1 MDTKKLQALLES
13 LYDDLTDCA
22 IDMQELAKVFKIEAY
37 QKKRPLTQIAQEV
50 LPFKE
55 ASLKELLEFWMP
67 LWKEEGRI
75 NGRQVRLG
83 AEGILLGF
91 DEESVQDIYDVCKRV
106 ILLFERK
113 S

>member
-1 MDTKKLQALLES
+1 MDTTRLQYLLET

-22 IDMQELAKVFKIEAY
+22 IDMQQLAKVFKVEHY
-37 QKKRPLTQIAQEV
+37 HKKRLLTEKAQEV

-55 ASLKELLEFWMP
+55 SSLKELLEFWMP

-75 NGRQVRLG
+75 NGRQIRLG

-91 DEESVQDIYDVCKRV
+91 DEETLQDVYDVCKRMNR
-106 ILLFERK
+106 LFV
-113 S
+113 